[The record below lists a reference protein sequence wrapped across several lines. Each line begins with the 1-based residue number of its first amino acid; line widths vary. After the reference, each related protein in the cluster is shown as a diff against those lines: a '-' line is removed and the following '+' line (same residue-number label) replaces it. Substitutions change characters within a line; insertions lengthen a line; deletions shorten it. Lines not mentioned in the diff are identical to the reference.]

1 MFVWWYNKTWK
12 NHERN
17 NDVNTSFRHF
27 IFYLW
32 PNADFE
38 PYAVTILKRPNGKSP
53 GNWMNASLIPKWIKV
68 YVIFP
73 YFKSRVS
80 STLLLFFP
88 SSLFFHP
95 SELFSS
101 SLSLSLSLSL
111 HLSLSLFLYHFY
123 FSNIPIFVSICCNQE
138 VEAESLLTLP
148 KYIVLFHVLRLY
160 LQWTFILRVR
170 KKNIFTTSTILR

>member
-1 MFVWWYNKTWK
+1 MNIISGVRNKSDDEKICLFYDKKWK
-12 NHERN
+12 NHGRN
-17 NDVNTSFRHF
+17 NDFNTSFHHF

-80 STLLLFFP
+80 STLLLF
-88 SSLFFHP
+88 SHLHY
-95 SELFSS
+95 FSIP
-101 SLSLSLSLSL
+101 LNYFLP
-111 HLSLSLFLYHFY
+111 LSLSLFSIYLFLS
-123 FSNIPIFVSICCNQE
+123 FSIISIFLIS
-138 VEAESLLTLP
+138 P
-148 KYIVLFHVLRLY
+148 Y
-160 LQWTFILRVR
+160 L
-170 KKNIFTTSTILR
+170 

>member
-1 MFVWWYNKTWK
+1 MNIISGVRIKMMMKKYVCCMKKKWK
-12 NHERN
+12 NHGRN
-17 NDVNTSFRHF
+17 NDVNTSFLHF

-80 STLLLFFP
+80 STLLLF
-88 SSLFFHP
+88 SHLHN
-95 SELFSS
+95 FSIPLNYFLPL

-111 HLSLSLFLYHFY
+111 FLSFSIISIFLI
-123 FSNIPIFVSICCNQE
+123 SP
-138 VEAESLLTLP
+138 
-148 KYIVLFHVLRLY
+148 Y
-160 LQWTFILRVR
+160 L
-170 KKNIFTTSTILR
+170 

>member
-1 MFVWWYNKTWK
+1 MNIISGVRNKNDDHKICLFYEKKWK
-12 NHERN
+12 NHGRN
-17 NDVNTSFRHF
+17 NDVNTSFLHF

-88 SSLFFHP
+88 SSPFFHP

-101 SLSLSLSLSL
+101 SLSLSLPPPLSL
-111 HLSLSLFLYHFY
+111 LSFSIISIFLI
-123 FSNIPIFVSICCNQE
+123 SP
-138 VEAESLLTLP
+138 
-148 KYIVLFHVLRLY
+148 Y
-160 LQWTFILRVR
+160 L
-170 KKNIFTTSTILR
+170 